1 MDLQGQRADKFLIS
15 HSDRELLLHAGN
27 IKEFDSYI
35 SESDPDVVIIEAAER
50 TMSRQG
56 ALSASVFQWRPE
68 WFGKLF
74 PDK

>member
-50 TMSRQG
+50 TMSRQET
-56 ALSASVFQWRPE
+56 LSASVFQWRPE